1 MKTVFDVLNARIDY
15 DENEAVVIPAP
26 TPEPTPEPTPAPTP
40 TIDWSAQNLVDTQQ
54 QAEIDALKVELAL
67 LKATPRT
74 ETSTGLVKNQSTF
87 GRHFNRTIT

>member
-15 DENEAVVIPAP
+15 DENGAVVTPAP
-26 TPEPTPEPTPAPTP
+26 TPVPTPVPTP

-67 LKATPRT
+67 LKSATPITT
-74 ETSTGLVKNQSTF
+74 EGTPLPSRVKNQSTF
-87 GRHFNRTIT
+87 GRRFVS

>member
-15 DENEAVVIPAP
+15 DENEAVVTPA
-26 TPEPTPEPTPAPTP
+26 PTPEPTPAPTP

>member
-15 DENEAVVIPAP
+15 DEEEAVVTPAP
-26 TPEPTPEPTPAPTP
+26 TPAP

-67 LKATPRT
+67 LKSATPITT
-74 ETSTGLVKNQSTF
+74 ETSTPVIKNTNTY
-87 GRHFNRTIT
+87 GRRFNS